1 MWRRGPPSLP
11 LLDDLGGWMSEGRKP
26 RSCGVGSEREQPG
39 WSSTHLFRHCH
50 RCASATHSHDTVSMV
65 PLLAQV
71 VNGPHRGK
79 RGKLVSIDTERF
91 QAQVLLSGDSR
102 EVWLEYEDCCKL
114 DA

>member
-1 MWRRGPPSLP
+1 
-11 LLDDLGGWMSEGRKP
+11 
-26 RSCGVGSEREQPG
+26 
-39 WSSTHLFRHCH
+39 
-50 RCASATHSHDTVSMV
+50 MV

-79 RGKLVSIDTERF
+79 HGKLVSIDTERF